1 MTSFQLYNHRANNK
15 FTVVYGK
22 MTEWS
27 KVCDSSES
35 LPLIRGFSSASA
47 GVGSNPT
54 LVKFFVFSFKNLN
67 PSVSGLHALPL
78 EDLI

>member
-54 LVKFFVFSFKNLN
+54 LVNFFNIFGSALLSTI
-67 PSVSGLHALPL
+67 PLPL
-78 EDLI
+78 ITSKSMT